1 MRYLFIT
8 FALIFATNSWADTNA
23 VDLAFL
29 QQLPG
34 QRAEALKKEEP
45 TDSDSTGAIYQKR
58 DAYYQTLKGM
68 IQTLRSRYYFHH
80 EFPPDLTAA
89 LEEHAVVLTGIQ
101 YPLSATTGSS
111 GYDAL
116 LVQNKITLAEDM
128 ICHMVDAIYTTE
140 YWDIHAAKPSKQAI
154 QLYRAWHKQWN
165 AKRSA

>member
-1 MRYLFIT
+1 MRYLFLT
-8 FALIFATNSWADTNA
+8 FALIFATNGWADTNA

-34 QRAEALKKEEP
+34 QRAAALIKADP
-45 TDSDSTGAIYQKR
+45 TDSDSTGVIYQKH

-89 LEEHAVVLTGIQ
+89 LEKHAAVLTGIQ

-128 ICHMVDAIYTTE
+128 ICRMVDAIYTTE
-140 YWDIHAAKPSKQAI
+140 YWDIHAGKPSKQAT
-154 QLYRAWHKQWN
+154 QFYQVWLKHWN
-165 AKRSA
+165 ANKSA